1 MSVCLY
7 MERNKDK
14 VSFVF
19 AVFRWVF
26 FLSEWTVSA
35 LSLSLSLSLCNKAAW
50 ILRLVP
56 KVWTSLNISHKPNCK
71 VILDCNATAK
81 HAICLQVLG
90 HDSFHG

>member
-19 AVFRWVF
+19 AVFRWGF
-26 FLSEWTVSA
+26 FLSEWTVS
-35 LSLSLSLSLCNKAAW
+35 SLSLSLCNKAAW

-56 KVWTSLNISHKPNCK
+56 KVWTSLNISHKSNCK

-90 HDSFHG
+90 HDSFHGRTE